1 MRSSWAWWSAPRRRA
16 DRLRLYPTKR
26 AVAVAAFGAPVA
38 LAVGLAAP
46 GLWSVAAAWVL
57 MVAGL
62 MAADALLAARPSAL
76 ALTLSAPG
84 VMGLGRSQAAT
95 VDAAFSGAAPREIE
109 IAVEVNARLA
119 ASPVRQHI
127 RLGGGW
133 GRASVDLTPQR
144 RGEGRLE
151 QVWARWRGPLG
162 LMWLQR
168 MEAPA
173 HAIAI
178 TPDVERVKEQ
188 ALRLFS
194 RDALFG
200 LKAQIETGEGGDFHA
215 LRDFQTGMDRRA
227 IDWKQSGR
235 HGKLVAREYRTE
247 RNHHV
252 IAAIDTGRLM
262 CAPTSSGPRVD
273 QAINAALLLAF
284 AGLKIG
290 DRVGLFAFD
299 AKPRV
304 ASGVVAGAQ
313 AFPLIQRLATGIDYS
328 TEETNFTLGLTTLA
342 GRLDHRALVV
352 VFTDFA
358 DPTSAELMI
367 ENVGRLMRTHLVLFV
382 VFRDE
387 ELEALVD
394 AEPVEPDDVSRAVIA
409 AGLLRQREIVISRLQ
424 RLGVQLVEAPPADL
438 GLSLLD
444 AYLDIKRRELI

>member
-1 MRSSWAWWSAPRRRA
+1 M
-16 DRLRLYPTKR
+16 RLYPTRR
-26 AVAVAAFGAPVA
+26 AIALAALGAPVA
-38 LAVGLAAP
+38 LAVALAAP
-46 GLWSVAAAWVL
+46 GLWSAAAAWIL
-57 MVAGL
+57 MAAGL
-62 MAADALLAARPSAL
+62 MLADALLAARPSSLELSL
-76 ALTLSAPG
+76 AVPR
-84 VMGLGRSQAAT
+84 VMGLGRPSEAT
-95 VDAAFSGAAPREIE
+95 VEAAFKGTAPP
-109 IAVEVNARLA
+109 AVELAVGVNARLA
-119 ASPVRQHI
+119 ASPVRQT
-127 RLGGGW
+127 LGLHGGW
-133 GRASVDLTPQR
+133 GRATVALAPQR

-162 LMWLQR
+162 LMWLLR
-168 MEAPA
+168 TEAPDRVV
-173 HAIAI
+173 AI

-200 LKAQIETGEGGDFHA
+200 LKAQMETGEGGDFHA
-215 LRDFQTGMDRRA
+215 LKDFQTGMDLRA

-235 HGKLVAREYRTE
+235 HAKLVAREFRTE

-252 IAAIDTGRLM
+252 ILAIDTGRLM
-262 CAPTSSGPRVD
+262 SAPTAGLPRVD

-284 AGLKIG
+284 AGLKLG

-304 ASGVVAGAQ
+304 SSGVVAGAQ
-313 AFPLIQRLATGIDYS
+313 AFPLIQRLAAGIDYS

-342 GRLDHRALVV
+342 GRLDRRALVV

-387 ELEALVD
+387 ELEALAQ

-409 AGLLRQREIVISRLQ
+409 AGLLRQREIVIGRLQ
-424 RLGVQLVEAPPADL
+424 RLGARLVDARAEDL
-438 GLSLLD
+438 GVTLLN
-444 AYLDIKRRELI
+444 AYLDVKRRELV

>member
-1 MRSSWAWWSAPRRRA
+1 MK
-16 DRLRLYPTKR
+16 LYPTKR
-26 AVAVAAFGAPVA
+26 AVALAALGAPVA
-38 LAVGLAAP
+38 LAVALAAP
-46 GLWSVAAAWVL
+46 GFWGAAAAWML
-57 MVAGL
+57 MTAGL
-62 MAADALLAARPSAL
+62 LLADALLAARPSQL
-76 ALTLSAPG
+76 ALTLAAPG
-84 VMGLGRSQAAT
+84 VMGLGRPEEAS
-95 VDAAFSGAAPREIE
+95 VEAAFTGPGPREIE
-109 IAVEVNARLA
+109 LALGVNARLV
-119 ASPVRQHI
+119 ASPVRQ
-127 RLGGGW
+127 RLTLGGGW
-133 GRASVDLTPQR
+133 GRASVSLTAQR
-144 RGEGRLE
+144 RGDGRLE

-168 MEAPA
+168 TETPDR
-173 HAIAI
+173 AIAI

-200 LKAQIETGEGGDFHA
+200 LKAQMETGQGGDFHA
-215 LRDFQTGMDRRA
+215 LRDFQTGMDLRA

-235 HGKLVAREYRTE
+235 HGKLVAREFRTE

-252 IAAIDTGRLM
+252 ILAIDTGRLM

-304 ASGVVAGAQ
+304 SSGVVAGAQ
-313 AFPLIQRLATGIDYS
+313 AFPLIQRLAAGIDYS

-342 GRLDHRALVV
+342 GRLDRRALVV

-387 ELEALVD
+387 ELEALAD
-394 AEPVEPDDVSRAVIA
+394 AEPVEADDVSRAVIA
-409 AGLLRQREIVISRLQ
+409 AGLLRQREIVIGRLQ
-424 RLGVQLVEAPPADL
+424 RLGAQLVDARAEDL
-438 GLSLLD
+438 GISLLN
-444 AYLDIKRRELI
+444 AYLDVKRRELI

>member
-1 MRSSWAWWSAPRRRA
+1 VRI
-16 DRLRLYPTKR
+16 YPTR
-26 AVAVAAFGAPVA
+26 LAIALAALGAPVA
-38 LAVGLAAP
+38 LAVALAAP
-46 GLWSVAAAWVL
+46 ALWSTAAAWVL
-57 MVAGL
+57 MTAGL
-62 MAADALLAARPSAL
+62 MLADALLAARPSRL
-76 ALTLSAPG
+76 ALTLTAPG
-84 VMGLGRSQAAT
+84 AMGLGRAAEAS
-95 VDAAFSGAAPREIE
+95 VEAAFTGPAPRELE
-109 IAVEVNARLA
+109 LALGVNARLA
-119 ASPVRQHI
+119 ASPARQ
-127 RLGGGW
+127 RLALAGGW
-133 GRASVDLTPQR
+133 GRAVVALTPQR

-162 LMWLQR
+162 LVWLQR
-168 MEAPA
+168 REAPDRA
-173 HAIAI
+173 VAI
-178 TPDVERVKEQ
+178 TPDIERVKEQ
-188 ALRLFS
+188 ALQLFS

-200 LKAQIETGEGGDFHA
+200 LKAQMESGEGGDFHA
-215 LRDFQTGMDRRA
+215 LRDFQTGMDLRA

-252 IAAIDTGRLM
+252 ILAIDSGRLM

-284 AGLKIG
+284 AGLRLG

-304 ASGVVAGAQ
+304 ASGVVAGPQ
-313 AFPLIQRLATGIDYS
+313 AFPLIQRLAAGIDYS

-342 GRLDHRALVV
+342 GRLDRRALVV

-387 ELEALVD
+387 ELEALAD
-394 AEPVEPDDVSRAVIA
+394 AEPREPDDVSRAVIA
-409 AGLLRQREIVISRLQ
+409 AGLMRQREIVIGRLQ
-424 RLGVQLVEAPPADL
+424 RLGAQLVEAKAEDL
-438 GLSLLD
+438 GMSLLN
-444 AYLDIKRRELI
+444 AYLDAKRRELI